1 MLSLCRIGFKSPATI
16 SQTQETSQYDGTPGK
31 LAARGRHDPCVV
43 PRATPIV
50 EAMAALVVMDMLL
63 QQKARTGAAGLLPK
77 LDVASVPKSMG
88 VGVVD
93 IRGA

>member
-1 MLSLCRIGFKSPATI
+1 M
-16 SQTQETSQYDGTPGK
+16 
-31 LAARGRHDPCVV
+31 
-43 PRATPIV
+43 